1 MKKIV
6 IKLVWHFEG
15 FQKLKNSLF
24 LMYLQS
30 IHSTTEAHI
39 SSIRRLILSF
49 NFINSLKELPA
60 ACHKLSLSYLKK
72 IKGSEHFSKKIVNNL
87 LFPYAQFHM
96 ENLGLD
102 YFSIQIKWALSYSEN
117 FNEIFF
123 ERTSISDRS
132 VDFIFPNYSNNL
144 LTTLSAKALYYP

>member
-1 MKKIV
+1 MT
-6 IKLVWHFEG
+6 LCF
-15 FQKLKNSLF
+15 FKLKNSLF

-60 ACHKLSLSYLKK
+60 ACHKLPPSFIKK
-72 IKGSEHFSKKIVNNL
+72 TKGFEHFAKKLWMISSL
-87 LFPYAQFHM
+87 LYIQFYIK
-96 ENLGLD
+96 NLGLD
-102 YFSIQIKWALSYSEN
+102 YFGIHIKWALSYSEN

-132 VDFIFPNYSNNL
+132 VDFIFPNYSN
-144 LTTLSAKALYYP
+144 YFP

>member
-1 MKKIV
+1 MT
-6 IKLVWHFEG
+6 LCF
-15 FQKLKNSLF
+15 FKLKNSLF

-60 ACHKLSLSYLKK
+60 ACHKLPPSFIKK
-72 IKGSEHFSKKIVNNL
+72 TKGFEHFAKKLWMISSL
-87 LFPYAQFHM
+87 LYIQFYIK
-96 ENLGLD
+96 NLGLD
-102 YFSIQIKWALSYSEN
+102 YFGIHIKWALSYSEN

-144 LTTLSAKALYYP
+144 LTTLFVKVSYYP

>member
-1 MKKIV
+1 
-6 IKLVWHFEG
+6 
-15 FQKLKNSLF
+15 
-24 LMYLQS
+24 MYLQS

-39 SSIRRLILSF
+39 SSVRRLILSF

-87 LFPYAQFHM
+87 LFPYAQFYM
-96 ENLGLD
+96 KNLELY
-102 YFSIQIKWALSYSEN
+102 YFSIQIKWALSYSEI
-117 FNEIFF
+117 FNKNFF
-123 ERTSISDRS
+123 EQTSISDRS